1 MLKSY
6 LLVVCLLL
14 VFFSCKKE
22 ENIVIKGEI
31 ENLEYPYILASYNSS
46 DSLAIDTIEVKE
58 KGKFNYVSTID
69 TLTVVTLHFNNNN
82 SSAVIFADKGQKLSV
97 KGDAQLPDLIRVTGN
112 PINDELTSFKIENET
127 LLKQRGQLLVNLQ
140 QAAAAD
146 SAVARNLAIND
157 ENVKINALNHELTQK
172 AEDYI
177 KENPEKMSSLVL
189 INDFFTNGENPQAL
203 QRVLG
208 YLKGDVTKT
217 QIANRLKMFSE
228 KINRSA
234 EGELAPYFQA
244 TDKNGKTIHPN
255 DFRGKYVLLS
265 FISAAGRASRE
276 TVEVLKNT
284 YKKVPKDSVQF
295 VSIYVDS
302 DSLSVE
308 YPDTDSIPWT
318 IVAEKESW
326 GSDIVQSYNIQYIPF
341 NVLISPEGR
350 IKDRNIP
357 AREIAQAI
365 KRSNSENNLK

>member
-1 MLKSY
+1 MLKYS
-6 LLVVCLLL
+6 LLVVCFLL
-14 VFFSCKKE
+14 VLFSCKKE

-31 ENLEYPYILASYNSS
+31 ENLEYPFILASYNSS
-46 DSLAIDTIEVKE
+46 DTLAIDTIEVSD
-58 KGKFNYVSTID
+58 KGKFNYRSNID

-82 SSAVIFADKGQKLSV
+82 SAAVVFADKGQKLSV

-112 PINDELTSFKIENET
+112 PINDELTSFKMENEA
-127 LLKQRGQLLVNLQ
+127 LLKQRGQMFVNLH
-140 QAAAAD
+140 QAAGTD
-146 SAVARNLAIND
+146 SAVARNLSIND
-157 ENVKINALNHELTQK
+157 ENVKINSLNHELTQK

-208 YLKGDVTKT
+208 YLKGDVTKSR
-217 QIANRLKMFSE
+217 IANRLKMYSE
-228 KINRSA
+228 KISRSA
-234 EGELAPYFQA
+234 EGEFAPYFQA
-244 TDKNGKTIHPN
+244 TDNNGKTIQPN

-284 YKKVPKDSVQF
+284 YSEMGKDSVQF

-302 DSLSVE
+302 DTLPVE
-308 YPDTDSIPWT
+308 YPETDSIPWT

-326 GSDIVQSYNIQYIPF
+326 SSDIVQSYNIQYIPF

-357 AREIAQAI
+357 AQEIAEAI
-365 KRSNSENNLK
+365 KRPKSED